1 MDFDFEFHLSFKI
14 FEESLELKLVSCQSV
29 ALGHSLEHSDVLI
42 HQVLENKEVVDQ
54 RRQLH
59 KRQAAPVV
67 RHFAIFNISVQGLY
81 QPLRIVVHPCAVVP
95 VEINLKLPRVEA
107 VGPRK
112 GGHHGYEPDE
122 RQHTGNTNHE
132 SSEIREHQ
140 RK

>member
-67 RHFAIFNISVQGLY
+67 RHFAIFNISVQRLY

-112 GGHHGYEPDE
+112 SRHYGYEPDE
-122 RQHTGNTNHE
+122 R
-132 SSEIREHQ
+132 
-140 RK
+140 